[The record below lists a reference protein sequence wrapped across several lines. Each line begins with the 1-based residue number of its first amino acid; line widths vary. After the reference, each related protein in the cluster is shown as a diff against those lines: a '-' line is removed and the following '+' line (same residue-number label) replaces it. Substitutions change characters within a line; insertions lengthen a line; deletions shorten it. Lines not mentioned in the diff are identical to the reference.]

1 MAQKIPFFDLF
12 KNIRLSRGLSMAV
25 GDAYFTN
32 ATVVREKRA
41 MELALTTSCELG
53 ESAMAELRE
62 AIRAAYSLNE
72 VIIHLTV
79 EAPVLDTVKPSAPA
93 KGDKKKGEVVMG
105 GPVRGKVQSM
115 VGLNPKMGQVT
126 VEGITHTTYGIGIES
141 DEGCAVVADIA
152 TDRHAV
158 AALRRRV
165 AAARL
170 SPLHLRDVV
179 EDWLAEENHDISV
192 GRDTSG

>member
-25 GDAYFTN
+25 SDAYFTD
-32 ATVVREKRA
+32 ATIIRETRS

-53 ESAMAELRE
+53 DNAMEELRR
-62 AIRAAYSLNE
+62 AIAEAYSLSA
-72 VIIHLTV
+72 VTIRLTV
-79 EAPVLDTVKPSAPA
+79 EAPVLDTVKPAPSA

-126 VEGITHTTYGIGIES
+126 VEGKVFFS
-141 DEGCAVVADIA
+141 DLYETRRPGVFCLTFDM
-152 TDRHAV
+152 TDYQCSV
-158 AALRRRV
+158 RV
-165 AAARL
+165 TKYMQK
-170 SPLHLRDVV
+170 
-179 EDWLAEENHDISV
+179 AEMDAMTKVI
-192 GRDTSG
+192 